1 MLINNWKQAYKLWSV
16 QCALAIALV
25 NVLLAALP
33 SLQDYMTVTVYAVL
47 NAVLAGGIAVLRVLS
62 QVPVDQLKSK
72 AGQ

>member
-25 NVLLAALP
+25 NVLLAVLP

>member
-25 NVLLAALP
+25 NVLLAVLP

-62 QVPVDQLKSK
+62 QVPVDQLKAK
-72 AGQ
+72 HGQ

>member
-25 NVLLAALP
+25 NVLLAVLP
-33 SLQDYMTVTVYAVL
+33 SLQDYMTVTIYAVL

>member
-25 NVLLAALP
+25 NVLLAVLP

-47 NAVLAGGIAVLRVLS
+47 NAVLAGGIAVSRVLS